1 MKTKMLTLIAIGALL
16 CTTLA
21 LVDADAADS
30 GFDITDDDKTT
41 VHFDAAA
48 EHIVVC
54 GLGPTLTI
62 ADAGAISKVIAV
74 DKYSTYSSSKNEKLK
89 DLDAM
94 DLGSFYG
101 STNHEKIVTELI
113 NLVENGKLSKDDPI
127 ILTTYKTNTELKAK
141 LADAGFTKVLRWD
154 TSSVGSYSDIVDFV
168 GDITRIATGEKS
180 DVVSNMEKTV
190 QTVKDGVSGV
200 AADEKKKALSVWYSS
215 SKSEIM
221 VNNIGIAQS
230 MLEVCNATQVG
241 YKADGGQY
249 YGDEATVISLLESNP
264 GCVIFLS
271 SAWASAGKT
280 VEDFRNDVLGGR
292 TDFKIIQMGAL
303 WNNYCPESADGLLE
317 MAKAIYPERFGVDP
331 DPTPERGDGN
341 SNIFMWVVVLTI
353 AIIIGAAAYVVFKR
367 THG

>member
-16 CTTLA
+16 CTTLT
-21 LVDADAADS
+21 LVDADATGS

-62 ADAGAISKVIAV
+62 ADAGAISKVVAV

-94 DLGSFYG
+94 DLGSFFG

-113 NLVENGKLSKDDPI
+113 NLVDDGKLSKDDPI
-127 ILTTYKTNTELKAK
+127 ILTTYSTNTVLKEELTE
-141 LADAGFTKVLRWD
+141 AGFTKVLRWD
-154 TSSVGSYSDIVDFV
+154 TSSVGSYSDILDFV
-168 GDITRIATGEKS
+168 EDITMIATGEKG

-190 QTVKDGVSGV
+190 QTVEDGVSGV
-200 AADEKKKALSVWYSS
+200 TADEKKKAISIWYSS
-215 SKSEIM
+215 KNGLM

-264 GCVIFLS
+264 GCVIFLN

-280 VEDFRNDVLGGR
+280 VEDFRNEVLGGS
-292 TDFKIIQMGAL
+292 TDFKIVQMGAL

-331 DPTPERGDGN
+331 DTTPEGGDGN
-341 SNIFMWVVVLTI
+341 SNLLMWVVVLTV

>member
-1 MKTKMLTLIAIGALL
+1 MKTKMLTIIAIGVLL
-16 CTTLA
+16 CTTLT
-21 LVDADAADS
+21 LVDVDAADS

-54 GLGPTLTI
+54 GLGPALTI
-62 ADAGAISKVIAV
+62 ADAGAISKVVAV
-74 DKYSTYSSSKNEKLK
+74 DKYSTYSYSKNEKLK
-89 DLDAM
+89 DLNAV
-94 DLGSFYG
+94 DLGSFFG
-101 STNHEKIVTELI
+101 PANHEKIVTELI

-127 ILTTYKTNTELKAK
+127 ILTTYSSNIVLKEELTE
-141 LADAGFTKVLRWD
+141 AGFTKVLRWD
-154 TSSVGSYSDIVDFV
+154 TSNVGSYSDILDFV
-168 GDITRIATGEKS
+168 EDITMIATGEKG
-180 DVVSNMEKTV
+180 DVVSSMEKTV
-190 QTVKDGVSGV
+190 QTVEDGVSGV
-200 AADEKKKALSVWYSS
+200 TADEKKMAISIWYSS
-215 SKSEIM
+215 KNGVM

-264 GCVIFLS
+264 GCVIFLN

-280 VEDFRNDVLGGR
+280 VEDFRNEVLGGS
-292 TDFKIIQMGAL
+292 TEFEIVQMGAL

-331 DPTPERGDGN
+331 APTPEGEDGN
-341 SNIFMWVVVLTI
+341 SNLLMWVVVLTI